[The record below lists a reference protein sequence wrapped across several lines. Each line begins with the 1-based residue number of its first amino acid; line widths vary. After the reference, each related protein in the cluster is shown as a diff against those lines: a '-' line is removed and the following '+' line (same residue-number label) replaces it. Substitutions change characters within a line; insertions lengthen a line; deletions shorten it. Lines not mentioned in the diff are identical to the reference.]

1 MAEST
6 ATTGP
11 AGAPAGAPVRSLVEF
26 FERSCDRHPDA
37 TAVICGDQRLG
48 YRELERW
55 ANRLAHLLRE
65 RGAGEGARAGI
76 LLERGAA
83 GYAALLGVGKA
94 GAAYVPLDVSFPAE
108 RLAFIARDAELRCL
122 VTESALRERTRE
134 MPCPVLE
141 LDREEEHLARRPEH
155 RPGVRV
161 DASSLCYIVYTSG
174 TTGRPKG
181 VAVSQ
186 ANIVNFL
193 RVAGP
198 VYRVGRED
206 RVYQGLS
213 LAFDFSVEEIWPAW
227 MAGATLVA
235 GTEEGRRAG
244 SGLAELLAGQGV
256 TVLCCVPTLLATL
269 DAELPALRT
278 LLVSGEPCPAEL
290 VRRWARPGRR
300 ILNAYGPTEA
310 TVTATC
316 AELAPHRPVTI
327 GTPLPGYRVYLLDD
341 GLRRVTEGT
350 SGEICIGGPGVALG
364 YVNRPSLTAERFIP
378 NPVAR
383 DRAEVPRVYRTG
395 DRGRFT
401 VTGELEYLGRVDTQ
415 VKLRGYRIEL
425 AEIEAV
431 LREDEAVAD
440 AVVTPLVRDGVPQA
454 LAGYLTLNA
463 RQRTVDQQELRRRLH
478 ARLRGR
484 LPAYMIPSH
493 LEVLP
498 AFPLLAADKVDRAA
512 LPAPTSPPLGR
523 DSRPRAAPAT
533 GLELRLAGLWR
544 EVLDGAELS
553 VEDDFFCDLGGHSMT
568 AARLISRLRAEPGL
582 REVAMGDLYAHPTVR
597 GLAALVEARAGTAD
611 DTAGRPAPEPRRHS
625 GARVLA
631 CGLAQ
636 LAALYLW
643 LLPLGLAGVVLLYRL
658 AAAWHLPVRPPAEGG
673 VLAWLT
679 QLPWPAL
686 AGLEA
691 GWLAVILLVLPL
703 PAGRL
708 LMAGVRPGSYPLW
721 GVTYLRFWLLGKVL
735 LLSPLGLLAG
745 SPLLPP
751 CLRLLGARIGPAC
764 HLSALVYPPSLAEIG
779 AGSSVGYGARIQPY
793 AVEGGRLRLGTVR
806 IGSGCFVGTN
816 SVLLP
821 GAVLR
826 DGASVGEQ
834 SLVPQDRVI
843 PAGEHWAGSPAARQ
857 DGRPPL
863 LDHLA
868 AGPDE
873 GRWPLPVLLGYA
885 AGALL
890 FLLIPLTVATGVTAL
905 VTWTAWRHGFAWG
918 TLAAAVAGPLAV
930 AAVCALVLAVKRA
943 VLPAAPAGV
952 HRERSGFGVRKW
964 ISDGLLTLSLVLTHA
979 LYSTLYLVPFLR
991 ALGARTGRWSEVAT
1005 VSFVD
1010 PDMLIVGEQSFLADI
1025 SVMGPAVFH
1034 RGRIALAPAE
1044 AGRRSFVGNGALV
1057 PGGGRLGPGSLL
1069 GVHSV
1074 APAGPLPPETTW
1086 LGSPAIFL
1094 PRREESRRFPARL
1107 TYDPGPGLIAARLA
1121 IEYFRVTLPATVAAL
1136 CTLGTLYGCVQL
1148 ADHFTPLALFLLGP
1162 ALLLASGAAC
1172 ALVAVVLKWLV
1183 IGRYRPRVEPLWS
1196 VWVRRTE
1203 LITGLY
1209 ENLVVP
1215 ALLNLLTGTP
1225 WIAWPLRLF
1234 GARIGRRVWLAT
1246 TFLTEFDLVEV
1257 GDDAAVGE
1265 VTSLQTHLF
1274 EDRVMKMSRVRVA
1287 AGASVGSRGV
1297 VLYDARVGAGASLDA
1312 LSLVMKGEAL
1322 PPGTRWQGIPARP
1335 QGGMP

>member
-1 MAEST
+1 MAEAT
-6 ATTGP
+6 ATAGSSGP
-11 AGAPAGAPVRSLVEF
+11 YAGAPTGPPVRALVEF
-26 FERSCDRHPDA
+26 FEQSCDRHPE
-37 TAVICGDQRLG
+37 AVAVVCGGQRTG
-48 YRELERW
+48 YRELDRR
-55 ANRLAHLLRE
+55 ANRVAHLLR
-65 RGAGEGARAGI
+65 GLGVAEGDRVGI
-76 LLERGAA
+76 LLERSPDA
-83 GYAALLGVGKA
+83 YAALLGVGKA
-94 GAAYVPLDVSFPAE
+94 GAAYVPLDVSFPGE
-108 RLAFIARDAELRCL
+108 RLAFIARDARLRCL
-122 VTESALRERTRE
+122 VTVSGLGERTAGL
-134 MPCPVLE
+134 PCPVLE
-141 LDREEEHLARRPEH
+141 LDREEGRLARQPEH

-161 DASSLCYIVYTSG
+161 DPASLCYIVYTSG

-193 RVAGP
+193 RVVAP
-198 VYRVGRED
+198 VYRVGPQD

-213 LAFDFSVEEIWPAW
+213 LAFDFAVEEIWPAW

-244 SGLAELLAGQGV
+244 SGLAEFLAAQGV

-278 LLVSGEPCPAEL
+278 LLVSGEPCPAGL
-290 VRRWARPGRR
+290 VRRWSRPGRR

-327 GTPLPGYRVYLLDD
+327 GTPLPTYRVYILDD
-341 GLRRVTEGT
+341 GLRTVGRGT

-378 NPVAR
+378 NPVVR
-383 DRAEVPRVYRTG
+383 DRADAPRVYRTG
-395 DRGRFT
+395 DRGRYS

-431 LREDEAVAD
+431 LREDEAVEN
-440 AVVTPLVRDGVPQA
+440 AVVTPLTEDGVPRA
-454 LAGYLTLNA
+454 LAGYLTLTDRA
-463 RQRTVDQQELRRRLH
+463 ADQEELRRRLH

-484 LPAYMIPSH
+484 LPAYMIPSY

-512 LPAPTSPPLGR
+512 LPAPSSPPLGR
-523 DSRPRAAPAT
+523 GTRPRAAPGT
-533 GLELRLAGLWR
+533 PLERRLAGLWQ
-544 EVLDGAELS
+544 EVLGGAELS

-568 AARLISRLRAEPGL
+568 AARLISRLRTEPGL

-597 GLAALVEARAGTAD
+597 ELAAFVEA
-611 DTAGRPAPEPRRHS
+611 AGRSAAPRAPEPQLHS
-625 GARVLA
+625 TARVMA
-631 CGLAQ
+631 CGVAQ
-636 LAALYLW
+636 LAALYAW
-643 LLPLGLAGVVLLYRL
+643 LLPVGLAGVVLLYRL
-658 AAAWHLPVRPPAEGG
+658 FASWHLPVRPPAAGSALEW
-673 VLAWLT
+673 VVR
-679 QLPWPAL
+679 LPWPAL
-686 AGLEA
+686 AGVEA
-691 GWLAVILLVLPL
+691 AWLLLTLLVLPL
-703 PAGRL
+703 LGGRL

-721 GVTYLRFWLLGKVL
+721 GATYLRFWLHGKVL
-735 LLSPLGLLAG
+735 LLSPLALLGG

-751 CLRLLGARIGPAC
+751 CLRLLGARIGPGC
-764 HLSALVYPPSLAEIG
+764 HLSAPLYPASLVRIG
-779 AGSSVGYGARIQPY
+779 AGTSVGYGARVQPY
-793 AVEGGRLRLGTVR
+793 AVAGGRLRLGTVR

-821 GAVLR
+821 GAVLE

-834 SLVPQDRVI
+834 SLVPQDRVV
-843 PAGEHWAGSPAARQ
+843 PAGEHWAGSPAVRQ

-863 LDHLA
+863 LEHLA
-868 AGPDE
+868 AEPDE

-890 FLLIPLTVATGVTAL
+890 LLLLPLAVTAGTVAL
-905 VTWTAWRHGFAWG
+905 VAWTAWRHDFAWG
-918 TLAAAVAGPLAV
+918 CLAAAMAGPLAV

-943 VLPAAPAGV
+943 VLPAARPGI
-952 HRERSGFGVRKW
+952 HRERGGFGVRKW
-964 ISDGLLTLSLVLTHA
+964 LSDGLLAQSLTLTHA

-1010 PDMLIVGEQSFLADI
+1010 PDMLVVGEQSFLADI
-1025 SVMGPAVFH
+1025 SVLGPAVYH

-1044 AGRRSFVGNGALV
+1044 TGRRSFVGNGALV
-1057 PGGGRLGPGSLL
+1057 PGSGRLGPGSLL

-1074 APAGPLPPETTW
+1074 APAEPLAPETTW

-1094 PRREESRRFPARL
+1094 PHREESRKFPARL
-1107 TYDPGPGLIAARLA
+1107 TYDPAPGLIAARLA
-1121 IEYFRVTLPATVAAL
+1121 IEYFRITLPFTVAAL
-1136 CTLGTLYGCVQL
+1136 CSLGTLYGCVQL
-1148 ADHFTPLALFLLGP
+1148 ADVFTPLALFLLGP
-1162 ALLLASGAAC
+1162 ALLLATGAAC
-1172 ALVAVVLKWLV
+1172 TLFTVVLKWLV
-1183 IGRYRPRVEPLWS
+1183 IGRYRPRTEPLWS

-1215 ALLNLLTGTP
+1215 VLLNLLTGTP

-1287 AGASVGSRGV
+1287 PGASAGSRCV
-1297 VLYDARVGAGASLDA
+1297 VLYDATVGAGARLEA

-1322 PPGTRWQGIPARP
+1322 PEGTRWEGIPARP
-1335 QGGMP
+1335 QGGKP